1 MAVNDT
7 AKGYTEAKRRA
18 KRVRDCVEGQ
28 DAIKAA
34 TITYLPVPN
43 PAEARSST
51 ESKKKAAEERYAAYL
66 QRALF
71 VNVTGRTH
79 EGLLGAIMRE
89 PPTMTLPSTIAY
101 AEDDCDG
108 AGTSL
113 EQLAGDV
120 VGELMEAGT
129 FGLLVDYPAADA
141 TRSAAD
147 ERDLGLRATIARYP
161 LESIINWRAVRVG
174 AEYRLALVVLAEK
187 LEIPGD
193 EFTVT
198 VEDRYRVLRLT
209 PEGYSVTLYD
219 DTGNVV
225 EPERFPTDAARN
237 KLREIP
243 FAWIGARNN
252 RFGYQKPPLIDI
264 ADVNISHYQ
273 NSADHEEA
281 VFMAS
286 QPTMVLWSM
295 MSGADFRE
303 ANPDGVQVGSR
314 SGIYLGGG
322 GGADL
327 LQFQSGGAGAENMKT
342 KIDMMVQLGA
352 RLITSRTGTQTAEA
366 ARIDASAESSALA
379 KLANN
384 ASEAIEKALR
394 WMVLFMGGDPNQV
407 EFELNKEF
415 FDTSLS
421 PQEVMA
427 LIQLADRGDI
437 AKQDIRSVLRRGNW
451 LDGARSDEDIDGDVA
466 NEGGGLPAVAN
477 TPGA

>member
-1 MAVNDT
+1 MAVKDT
-7 AKGYTEAKRRA
+7 AKGYTEAARRA

-28 DAIKAA
+28 DAVKAA
-34 TITYLPVPN
+34 GSCYLPVPN
-43 PAEARSST
+43 PAEAESSI
-51 ESKKKAAEERYAAYL
+51 ESKKKAALARYAAYL

-79 EGLLGAIMRE
+79 EGLLGAVMRE
-89 PPTMTLPSTIAY
+89 PPTMKLPSAIAY

-129 FGLLVDYPAADA
+129 FGLLVDYPAAEA

-147 ERDLGLRATIARYP
+147 ERALGLRATVARYP

-174 AEYRLALVVLAEK
+174 AEYRLVLVVLAEK

-193 EFTVT
+193 EFSVT

-209 PEGYSVTLYD
+209 AEGYSVTLYD
-219 DTGNVV
+219 DTGEIV
-225 EPERFPTDAARN
+225 EPERFPTDAAGN

-243 FAWIGARNN
+243 FAWVGARNN

-264 ADVNISHYQ
+264 ADVNLGHYR
-273 NSADHEEA
+273 NSADHEESL
-281 VFMAS
+281 FMAG
-286 QPTMVLWSM
+286 QPTFVLWST

-314 SGIYLGGG
+314 SGVYLGEG
-322 GGADL
+322 GGADM
-327 LQFQSGGAGAENMKT
+327 LQFQAGGALAAEMAT

-352 RLITSRTGTQTAEA
+352 RLITARTGTQTAEA

-384 ASEAIEKALR
+384 ASDAIEKALR
-394 WMVLFMGGDPNQV
+394 WMAVFMGGNPDQV

-451 LDGARSDEDIDGDVA
+451 LDGARSDEEIDSDVA
-466 NEGGGLPAVAN
+466 SGGGGLPPVA
-477 TPGA
+477 P